1 MEDAPGRAGS
11 VAGSMRVRIVAAV
24 VLVLVLSSLVSVV
37 LLRGLLYDRLD
48 DEVTANLRQE
58 AAEFRL
64 RAGLGDNGV
73 PAGGDVTA
81 TLDAYFA
88 REVPDEGELLL
99 GFVDG
104 RLRAAERAQDAPP
117 PDELGGAVQRWLSV
131 EREETGRLD
140 TSAGEARYV
149 AIPLQG
155 TTSTGVFVVANF
167 PAYERGEL
175 DDAVRTHVV
184 TQVVALAVA
193 SVVGLALAGRV
204 LRPLRHLATTARSIS
219 DTDLTR
225 RIPVRA
231 AGEASQIATTF
242 NEMLE
247 RIEGLVTTQRR
258 FLDDAGHEL
267 RAPLTVVRGH
277 VELLELDDSPEARAR
292 TGALVLDEI
301 DRMHRIVNDLLLLAR
316 AEQPDFVR
324 PAPLELR
331 AFTDDVFAKAS
342 ALAPRD
348 WHVRLPAPTTVPAD
362 GQRLTQAVLQLALN
376 ACQHTGD
383 GDRIEL
389 GAAVV
394 DGTARLW
401 VADAGP
407 GVAPEDAGRIF
418 ERFTRGSSRRGGD
431 GAGLGL
437 SIVQA
442 IAVAHGGRLLLVP
455 PPPPGARFELHLPLR
470 G

>member
-1 MEDAPGRAGS
+1 M
-11 VAGSMRVRIVAAV
+11 
-24 VLVLVLSSLVSVV
+24 
-37 LLRGLLYDRLD
+37 
-48 DEVTANLRQE
+48 
-58 AAEFRL
+58 
-64 RAGLGDNGV
+64 
-73 PAGGDVTA
+73 
-81 TLDAYFA
+81 
-88 REVPDEGELLL
+88 
-99 GFVDG
+99 
-104 RLRAAERAQDAPP
+104 
-117 PDELGGAVQRWLSV
+117 
-131 EREETGRLD
+131 
-140 TSAGEARYV
+140 
-149 AIPLQG
+149 
-155 TTSTGVFVVANF
+155 
-167 PAYERGEL
+167 
-175 DDAVRTHVV
+175 V